1 MIKHSHHVLF
11 SNTTAT
17 MTAFHQQL
25 IPKTC
30 NQRRSSS
37 ISTTNYS
44 LQQINETESYTE
56 EDDNIQEPSLSI

>member
-1 MIKHSHHVLF
+1 
-11 SNTTAT
+11 

>member
-1 MIKHSHHVLF
+1 
-11 SNTTAT
+11 

-37 ISTTNYS
+37 TISTTNYS